1 MQRCGGSRAKSD
13 MRILILSQWYPPE
26 PMRLLSDMAESLRD
40 LGHYVEVLTGFP
52 NWPSGKVYEGYR
64 VRLFQR
70 EEIGGVPILRIP
82 LFPDHSRSASRRAA
96 NLASFP
102 AAAMLLGPVVAER
115 PDVIHVIQPPT
126 TCAAGA
132 VLSRLWG
139 VPFTYEVQD
148 MWPET
153 LSATGMISSER
164 LLSAVG
170 RYCDWT
176 YARAAG
182 IRVISEGFRRNLI
195 GKGVE
200 PDKVRYI
207 PNWVDVDYYRP
218 LPRDEGLADELGM
231 SGRFNVVYAGTI
243 GPAQGLGVV
252 LDAAEQLAQDTRVQ
266 FVLAGDGL
274 DLERLTRDA
283 ERRRI
288 PNVRFLGRRPGAE
301 MPRLYSLSDALLVHL
316 TDDRLF
322 RMTVP
327 HKTLTYLACGRP
339 VLAAVD
345 GDVADLVRR
354 AHAGV
359 CCAPSNATALAAAV
373 RTLLEMPPALRAE
386 LGANGRSVAIQ
397 EFERGKVVSTLADF
411 LTGAVAERSRPR
423 WGAKLRRAPQ
433 G

>member
-1 MQRCGGSRAKSD
+1 

-26 PMRLLSDMAESLRD
+26 PMKLLSDMAESLQD
-40 LGHYVEVLTGFP
+40 LGHHVQVLTGFP

-64 VRLFQR
+64 VRFLQR

-102 AAAMLLGPVVAER
+102 ASAALLGPLVAER

-132 VLSRLWG
+132 VMSRLWG

-153 LSATGMISSER
+153 LSATGMMSSQR

-170 RYCDWT
+170 RFCDWT

-182 IRVISEGFRRNLI
+182 IRVISEGFRRNLLD
-195 GKGVE
+195 KGVE
-200 PDKVRYI
+200 PDRVRYI

-218 LPRDEGLADELGM
+218 LPPDEGLAAELGM
-231 SGRFNVVYAGTI
+231 RGRFNVVYAGTI
-243 GPAQGLGVV
+243 GPAQGLAVV
-252 LDAAEQLAQDTRVQ
+252 LDAAEELANDTRVQ

-274 DLERLTRDA
+274 DLVRLMRDA

-288 PNVRFLGRRPGAE
+288 TNVKFLGRRPGAE

-316 TDDRLF
+316 NDDELF

-339 VLAAVD
+339 VLAAVE
-345 GDVADLVRR
+345 GDVTDLVRK
-354 AHAGV
+354 ADAGV
-359 CCAPSNATALAAAV
+359 CCAPSNAKALAAAV
-373 RTLLEMPPALRAE
+373 RTLRDMPPARRAE
-386 LGANGRSVAIQ
+386 LGENGRSVAVQ
-397 EFERGKVVSTLADF
+397 EFERSKVVSRLADF
-411 LTGAVAERSRPR
+411 LSDAATARTGAQS
-423 WGAKLRRAPQ
+423 RRAPLRV